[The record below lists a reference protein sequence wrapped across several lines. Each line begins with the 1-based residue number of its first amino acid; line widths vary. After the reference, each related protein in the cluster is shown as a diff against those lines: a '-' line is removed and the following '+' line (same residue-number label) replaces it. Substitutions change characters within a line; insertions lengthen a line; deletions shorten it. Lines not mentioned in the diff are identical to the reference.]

1 MMFKNIQFLL
11 KKMSK
16 SVFTVF
22 FIFFIPL
29 YLINPKY
36 LFSVV
41 IGLIF
46 SFIIFY
52 QFSYTRSSFLIK
64 QDKGMFFLTYVFR
77 LFLYGCPLFL
87 GLMYKNY
94 FNFLLILVSL
104 FFFQSYYIWIEF
116 FRSLR
121 KVRRQ
126 NK

>member
-1 MMFKNIQFLL
+1 MIFKNIQFLL
-11 KKMSK
+11 KKMLK
-16 SVFTVF
+16 SVFAAF
-22 FIFFIPL
+22 FILSVTL
-29 YLINPKY
+29 YLISPKY
-36 LFSVV
+36 LFSLT
-41 IGLIF
+41 IGFVF

-77 LFLYGCPLFL
+77 LFLYACPLFL

-94 FNFLLILVSL
+94 LNFLLILVSL
-104 FFFQSYYIWIEF
+104 FFFQSYYILIEF

>member
-1 MMFKNIQFLL
+1 MFKNIQFLL

-36 LFSVV
+36 LFSIA

-77 LFLYGCPLFL
+77 LLLYACPLFL

-104 FFFQSYYIWIEF
+104 FFFQSYYILIEF